1 VIHPVPFPLGRFSG
15 STCSEIRLQY
25 FTSGPLVTVE
35 YVHKYLHWF
44 AQNRNYATGT
54 YRVII
59 DDFRSPVCCGVGQYR
74 ANAAFVLTGTVRI
87 SGYLCCTRGG
97 ESRPRRPRPAS
108 RISAPWCQV
117 CDGGTERRTPEPKKF
132 HPNLK
137 PEPEITIIYN
147 ARAHLADRPIWRYVI
162 KHRQFSNRRLC
173 GVVACTRPILS
184 GCAVLGFWSLSGAV
198 EDRQRD
204 EFWTGCQVQLLLAA
218 VILTDVGRSR
228 GFMLSKVKLINA
240 ADGDI

>member
-1 VIHPVPFPLGRFSG
+1 MGGSVDLGNVKGRKNEMIPSLYLHTLLCKIQGFYFWPDISGCHKVLRDPSGAFSSRPGFRFDMFRDPF
-15 STCSEIRLQY
+15 
-25 FTSGPLVTVE
+25 TVL
-35 YVHKYLHWF
+35 YIWPFVHKYLHWF
-44 AQNRNYATGT
+44 AQNRNYVTGT

-59 DDFRSPVCCGVGQYR
+59 DDFRSPVCCSVGQYR

-87 SGYLCCTRGG
+87 SGYLCCTRGS

-147 ARAHLADRPIWRYVI
+147 ARAHLADRPIWMYVI

-198 EDRQRD
+198 EDRQ
-204 EFWTGCQVQLLLAA
+204 
-218 VILTDVGRSR
+218 
-228 GFMLSKVKLINA
+228 
-240 ADGDI
+240 